1 MKLFRNT
8 IAMIT
13 ALVLMQSCKKD
24 EIMLYDA
31 GDHVQ
36 FNKSY
41 TDSSMFSFLALPN
54 EDEAQAPLVI
64 ELVGKPSGKDRQ
76 YKISV
81 VKDQSTATPQ
91 HYSLPANFTLKA
103 NRTQDTAWITVKK
116 LPDISVKPVRL
127 VLMIEST
134 DELKY
139 GQIDYCVSI
148 LNISNVIAR
157 PDWWN
162 QTVEWYYLG
171 EYSDKKFK
179 LFIQVTGLSEIN
191 SANIDEVRYYTMKLK
206 SYLLKEKDAGRTVY
220 EENGQEMT
228 VEMIGG

>member
-1 MKLFRNT
+1 
-8 IAMIT
+8 MIT
-13 ALVLMQSCKKD
+13 ALALMQSCKKD
-24 EIMLYDA
+24 EIMLYDS

-64 ELVGKPSGKDRQ
+64 ELVGKPSDKDRQ

-91 HYSLPANFTLKA
+91 HYSLPATFTLKA

-116 LPDISVKPVRL
+116 QPDISVKPVRL

-162 QTVEWYYLG
+162 QNVEWYYLG

-206 SYLLKEKDAGRTVY
+206 SYLLQEKDAGRTVY

>member
-8 IAMIT
+8 ITIV
-13 ALVLMQSCKKD
+13 ALLALMQSCSKD
-24 EIMLYDA
+24 EIIRYDS
-31 GDHVQ
+31 GDYIQ

-41 TDSSMFSFLALPN
+41 KDSSMFSFLALPDD
-54 EDEAQAPLVI
+54 DEAKTPLVV
-64 ELVGKPSGKDRQ
+64 ELVGKPSDKDRQ
-76 YKISV
+76 YKITV
-81 VKDQSTATPQ
+81 ANELTTATTA
-91 HYSLPANFTLKA
+91 HYSLPSTFTLRA
-103 NRTQDTAWITVKK
+103 NRTSDTAWVTVKK
-116 LPDISVKPVRL
+116 LPDLSVRPVRL
-127 VLMIEST
+127 VLKIEST

-139 GQIDYCVSI
+139 GQVDYCVSI

-171 EYSDKKFK
+171 EYSDKKYS

-191 SANIDEVRYYTMKLK
+191 SSNIDIVRYYTMKFK
-206 SYLLKEKDAGRTVY
+206 NYLLQEKDAGRTVY
-220 EENGQEMT
+220 EENGTEMT

>member
-1 MKLFRNT
+1 M
-8 IAMIT
+8 IA
-13 ALVLMQSCKKD
+13 ALALMQSCKKD
-24 EIMLYDA
+24 DIMLYDS

-91 HYSLPANFTLKA
+91 HYSLPATFTLKA

>member
-1 MKLFRNT
+1 MKLLRNT
-8 IAMIT
+8 ITMFVALAM
-13 ALVLMQSCKKD
+13 MQSCKKD
-24 EIMLYDA
+24 EIMRYDA

-54 EDEAQAPLVI
+54 ENEAQAPLVI
-64 ELVGKPSGKDRQ
+64 ELVGKPSDKDRQ

-91 HYSLPANFTLKA
+91 HYSLPGTFTLKA
-103 NRTQDTAWITVKK
+103 NHTTDTAWITVKK

-127 VLMIEST
+127 VMMIEST

-139 GQIDYCVSI
+139 GQVDYCVSI

-162 QTVEWYYLG
+162 QNVEWYYLG
-171 EYSDKKFK
+171 EYSDKKYK

-191 SANIDEVRYYTMKLK
+191 SADIDAVRYYTMKLK
-206 SYLLKEKDAGRTVY
+206 SYLLQEKDAGRTVY
-220 EENGQEMT
+220 EDNGQEMI

>member
-8 IAMIT
+8 ISII
-13 ALVLMQSCKKD
+13 ALLALIQSCKKD
-24 EIMLYDA
+24 EIMHYES
-31 GDHVQ
+31 GDYVQ
-36 FNKSY
+36 FNKSV
-41 TDSSMFSFLALPN
+41 TDSSMFSFLALPDDN
-54 EDEAQAPLVI
+54 EAKTPLVI

-81 VKDQSTATPQ
+81 ANELSTATPG
-91 HYSLPANFTLKA
+91 HYSLPASFTLRA
-103 NRTQDTAWITVKK
+103 NRTTDTAWLTVKK
-116 LPDISVKPVRL
+116 LPDLKVKPVRL
-127 VLMIEST
+127 VLRIEST
-134 DELKY
+134 DELKF

-148 LNISNVIAR
+148 LNISNVIAK

-171 EYSDKKFK
+171 EYSDKKFA
-179 LFIQVTGLSEIN
+179 LFIQVTGLSDIN
-191 SANIDEVRYYTMKLK
+191 SNDIYQVRYYTMKLK
-206 SYLLKEKDAGRTVY
+206 NYLLQEKDAGRTVY

>member
-8 IAMIT
+8 ITMFA
-13 ALVLMQSCKKD
+13 ALALMQSCKKD
-24 EIMLYDA
+24 EIMRYDS

-36 FNKSY
+36 FNKSFI
-41 TDSSMFSFLALPN
+41 DSSMFSFLALPD
-54 EDEAQAPLVI
+54 EDEARAPLVI
-64 ELVGKPSGKDRQ
+64 ELVGKPVDKDRQ

-81 VKDQSTATPQ
+81 AKDQSTATPQ
-91 HYSLPANFTLKA
+91 HYSLPSSFTLKA
-103 NRTQDTAWITVKK
+103 NRTSDTAWVTVKK
-116 LPDISVKPVRL
+116 LPDLSVKPVRL

-134 DELKY
+134 DELKF
-139 GQIDYCVSI
+139 GQVDYCVSI

-162 QTVEWYYLG
+162 QNVEWYYLG
-171 EYSDKKFK
+171 EYSNKKYK
-179 LFIQVTGLSEIN
+179 LFIQVTGRSEIN

-206 SYLLKEKDAGRTVY
+206 SYLLQEKDAGRTVY
-220 EENGQEMT
+220 EENGQEMI

>member
-1 MKLFRNT
+1 ML
-8 IAMIT
+8 
-13 ALVLMQSCKKD
+13 ALLALMQSCRKD
-24 EIMLYDA
+24 AIMRYDS
-31 GDHVQ
+31 GDYIQ
-36 FNKSY
+36 FNKSFK
-41 TDSSMFSFLALPN
+41 DSSMFSFLALPN
-54 EDEAQAPLVI
+54 DNEAKTPLVI
-64 ELVGKPSGKDRQ
+64 ELVGKPSDKDRQ

-81 VKDQSTATPQ
+81 ANELSTATPA
-91 HYSLPANFTLKA
+91 HYSLPSSFTLRA
-103 NRTQDTAWITVKK
+103 NRTTDTAWITVKK
-116 LPDISVKPVRL
+116 LPDLSVKPVRL
-127 VLMIEST
+127 VLKIEST

-171 EYSDKKFK
+171 EYSNKKYS

-191 SANIDEVRYYTMKLK
+191 SADLDVVRYYTMKLK
-206 SYLLKEKDAGRTVY
+206 NYLLQEKDAGRTVY
-220 EENGQEMT
+220 EDNGVEMT